1 MISHQA
7 ANLLVGIGVLALAAH
22 WLAWRVRLPAIVFLL
37 AAGIVAGP
45 LTDWLHPDALFGDL
59 LFPIVSLAVAIILFE
74 GGLTL
79 RLHEVRGL
87 EAPVRRLLTL
97 GVVITWASTTALAW
111 FFIDLSLELAVLFG
125 AITVVTGPTVIGPL
139 LRSVRPNQQVARVLR
154 WEGIVIDPIGALIAV
169 LVFEF
174 LLSTG
179 EGASLGASSLTFAL
193 LLGVGI
199 VIGAVAGWVTG
210 VVLRRYWLPAYL
222 HNLGT
227 LVAAIT
233 VFHLANQ
240 IHAESGLLA
249 VTVMGIWLANMKRVP
264 LDDILPFKE
273 NLSLMLI
280 SGLFVLLAARL
291 EPSAIPA
298 LGWGVLAVLLGMQL
312 LGRPLAVLV
321 STLGT
326 ALSWPER
333 GLLAWIA
340 PRGIVAAAVSALFA
354 LRLEEA
360 GYPGA
365 EALVPLTFLVILF
378 TVILQSATAKPLA
391 NALGVSE
398 PPPRGVLIVGAN
410 PVARTIGAAVQRL
423 DLPVLLADPNWDNV
437 AEARLQGLPTY
448 YGNPTSEHAEQHLE
462 LTGLGLLFALSPRTD
477 LNTLTSLE
485 FGKVFGRN
493 KVYRLPPGERDLR
506 LPAEIRR
513 RHRRDQTLFGD
524 QVTYAKLASLLGQG
538 AEIRI
543 TGLTSVF
550 TWEDYLEEHGDRVT
564 PLFAL
569 DPQGHITPFG
579 GVERPTPGASW
590 QMVGLIHAPE
600 PREPADPD

>member
-1 MISHQA
+1 MSQQA
-7 ANLLVGIGVLALAAH
+7 VSLFAGIGALSLAAH
-22 WLAWRVRLPAIVFLL
+22 WLAWRLRLPAIVFLL

-45 LTDWLHPDALFGDL
+45 LTGWLNPDALFGEL

-74 GGLTL
+74 GGLSL
-79 RLHEVRGL
+79 HLHEVRGL

-97 GVVITWASTTALAW
+97 GVIVTWASTTALAW
-111 FFIDLSLELAVLFG
+111 FFVDLSLPLAVLFG
-125 AITVVTGPTVIGPL
+125 AMTVVTGPTVIGPL
-139 LRSVRPNQQVARVLR
+139 LRSVRPSQKVARVLR

-174 LLSTG
+174 VLSTG
-179 EGASLGASSLTFAL
+179 GQVSLGASLLTFGL
-193 LLGVGI
+193 LLMVGLL
-199 VIGAVAGWVTG
+199 IGALAGWVTG
-210 VVLRRYWLPAYL
+210 EVLRRFWLPGYL
-222 HNLGT
+222 HILAT
-227 LVAAIT
+227 LVAAIG
-233 VFHLANQ
+233 VFYLANQ

-249 VTVMGIWLANMKRVP
+249 VTVMGIWLANMQGVP

-291 EPSAIPA
+291 NPAAIPA
-298 LGWGVLAVLLGMQL
+298 LGWGVVGLLFGMQL
-312 LGRPLAVLV
+312 LGRPLAVLA
-321 STLGT
+321 STWGT
-326 ALSWPER
+326 SLSWPER

-354 LRLEEA
+354 LRLDEA
-360 GYPGA
+360 GHAGA

-391 NALGVSE
+391 ALLGVRE

-410 PVARTIGAAVQRL
+410 LVARAIGDALQRL
-423 DLPVLLADPNWDNV
+423 NIPVLLTDPNWDQI
-437 AEARLQGLPTY
+437 AEARLQGLPAY
-448 YGNPTSEHAEQHLE
+448 YGNPTSEHAELNLE
-462 LTGLGLLFALSPRTD
+462 LTGLGLLFALSPRAD

-493 KVYRLPPGERDLR
+493 KVYRLPPGERDPR

-513 RHRRDQTLFGD
+513 RHRRDQTLFGT
-524 QVTYAKLASLLGQG
+524 QITYAKLASLLGQG

-543 TGLTSVF
+543 TTLTAMF
-550 TWEDYLEEHGDRVT
+550 AWEDYLKEHRGQVT
-564 PLFAL
+564 PLFAVN
-569 DPQGHITPFG
+569 PQGNILPFDG
-579 GVERPTPGASW
+579 SDQPRPHADW
-590 QMVGLIHAPE
+590 KVVGLVGSSE
-600 PREPADPD
+600 SADQDAD

>member
-1 MISHQA
+1 MSHQA
-7 ANLLVGIGVLALAAH
+7 ANLLVGIGVLSLAAH

-79 RLHEVRGL
+79 RLREVRGL

-97 GVVITWASTTALAW
+97 GVMITWASTTALAW
-111 FFIDLSLELAVLFG
+111 FFIDLSLELAVLLG

-139 LRSVRPNQQVARVLR
+139 LRSVRPNQRVARVLR

-179 EGASLGASSLTFAL
+179 EGASLSASLLTFTL
-193 LLGVGI
+193 LLVEGT
-199 VIGAVAGWVTG
+199 VIGAAAGWVTG

-222 HNLGT
+222 HSLGT

-291 EPSAIPA
+291 EPAAIPA
-298 LGWGVLAVLLGMQL
+298 LGWGVLALLLGMQL
-312 LGRPLAVLV
+312 LGRPLAVLA

-326 ALSWPER
+326 SLSWSER
-333 GLLAWIA
+333 ALLGWIA

-410 PVARTIGAAVQRL
+410 PVARAIGAALQRL
-423 DLPVLLADPNWDNV
+423 ELPVLLADPNWDHV

-448 YGNPTSEHAEQHLE
+448 YGNPSSEHAEHHLE

-513 RHRRDQTLFGD
+513 RHRRDQTLFGEK
-524 QVTYAKLASLLGQG
+524 VTYAKLASLLGQG

-543 TGLTSVF
+543 TGLTAAF
-550 TWEDYLEEHGDRVT
+550 AWEDYLAEHGDRVT
-564 PLFAL
+564 PLFAV
-569 DPQGHITPFG
+569 DPQGRVFPFG
-579 GVERPTPGASW
+579 GVDQPEPGADW
-590 QMVGLIHAPE
+590 EVAGLIRASE
-600 PREPADPD
+600 PQEQANSG

>member
-1 MISHQA
+1 MSQQA
-7 ANLLVGIGVLALAAH
+7 VSLFAGVGVLSLVAH
-22 WLAWRVRLPAIVFLL
+22 WLAWRLRLPAIVFLL

-45 LTDWLHPDALFGDL
+45 LTHWLNPDALFGEL

-74 GGLTL
+74 GGLSL
-79 RLHEVRGL
+79 HLHEVRGL
-87 EAPVRRLLTL
+87 QAPVRRLLTI
-97 GVVITWASTTALAW
+97 GVLITWATTTALAW
-111 FFIDLSLELAVLFG
+111 FFIELSLPLAVLFG
-125 AITVVTGPTVIGPL
+125 AMTVVTGPTVIGPL
-139 LRSVRPNQQVARVLR
+139 LRSVRPTEKVARVLR

-179 EGASLGASSLTFAL
+179 GQASLGASLLTFAL
-193 LLGVGI
+193 LLVVGML
-199 VIGAVAGWVTG
+199 IGALAGWVTG
-210 VVLRRYWLPAYL
+210 EVLRRFWLPGYL
-222 HNLGT
+222 HILAT
-227 LVAAIT
+227 LVAAIS
-233 VFHLANQ
+233 VFYLANQ

-249 VTVMGIWLANMKRVP
+249 VTVMGIWLANMQGVP

-291 EPSAIPA
+291 DPTAIPA
-298 LGWGVLAVLLGMQL
+298 LGWGVVAVLLGMQL
-312 LGRPLAVLV
+312 LGRPLAVLA
-321 STLGT
+321 STWGS

-354 LRLEEA
+354 LRLEDA
-360 GYPGA
+360 GHAGA

-378 TVILQSATAKPLA
+378 TVIVQSATAKPLA
-391 NALGVSE
+391 AWLGVRE

-410 PVARTIGAAVQRL
+410 RVARAIGTALQRL
-423 DLPVLLADPNWDNV
+423 EIPVLLTDANWDQV
-437 AEARLQGLPTY
+437 AEARLQGLPAY

-462 LTGLGLLFALSPRTD
+462 LTGLGLLFALSPRAD

-493 KVYRLPPGERDLR
+493 KVYRLPPGERDPR
-506 LPAEIRR
+506 LPTEIRR
-513 RHRRDQTLFGD
+513 RHRRDQTLFGT
-524 QVTYAKLASLLGQG
+524 QTTYAKLASLLGQG

-543 TGLTSVF
+543 TALTNVF
-550 TWEDYLEEHGDRVT
+550 AWNDYRKEYGTRMT
-564 PLFAL
+564 PLFAVN
-569 DPQGHITPFG
+569 PQGNILPFDG
-579 GVERPTPGASW
+579 SDHLEPGAGW
-590 QMVGLIHAPE
+590 KVIGLIQTRAPANQG
-600 PREPADPD
+600 AD

>member
-1 MISHQA
+1 M
-7 ANLLVGIGVLALAAH
+7 VGIGVLSLAAH

-79 RLHEVRGL
+79 RLREVRGL

-97 GVVITWASTTALAW
+97 GVMITWASTTALAW
-111 FFIDLSLELAVLFG
+111 FFIDLSLELAVLLG

-139 LRSVRPNQQVARVLR
+139 LRSVRPNQRVARVLR

-179 EGASLGASSLTFAL
+179 EGASLSASLLTFTL
-193 LLGVGI
+193 LLVEGT
-199 VIGAVAGWVTG
+199 VIGAAAGWMTG

-222 HNLGT
+222 HSLGT

-280 SGLFVLLAARL
+280 SGVFVLLAARL
-291 EPSAIPA
+291 EPAAIPA
-298 LGWGVLAVLLGMQL
+298 LGWGVLALLLGMQL
-312 LGRPLAVLV
+312 LGRPLAVLA

-326 ALSWPER
+326 SLSWSER
-333 GLLAWIA
+333 ALLGWIA

-410 PVARTIGAAVQRL
+410 PVARAIGAALQRL
-423 DLPVLLADPNWDNV
+423 ELPVLLADPNWDHV

-448 YGNPTSEHAEQHLE
+448 YGNPSSEHAEHHLE

-493 KVYRLPPGERDLR
+493 KVFRLPPGERDLR

-513 RHRRDQTLFGD
+513 RHRRDQTLFGEK
-524 QVTYAKLASLLGQG
+524 VTYAKLASLLGQG

-543 TGLTSVF
+543 TGLTAAF
-550 TWEDYLEEHGDRVT
+550 AWEDYLEEHGDRVT
-564 PLFAL
+564 PLFAV
-569 DPQGHITPFG
+569 DPQGRVFPFG
-579 GVERPTPGASW
+579 GIDPPEPGADW
-590 QMVGLIHAPE
+590 EVAGLIRASE
-600 PREPADPD
+600 PREQANSG

>member
-1 MISHQA
+1 
-7 ANLLVGIGVLALAAH
+7 
-22 WLAWRVRLPAIVFLL
+22 
-37 AAGIVAGP
+37 
-45 LTDWLHPDALFGDL
+45 
-59 LFPIVSLAVAIILFE
+59 
-74 GGLTL
+74 
-79 RLHEVRGL
+79 
-87 EAPVRRLLTL
+87 
-97 GVVITWASTTALAW
+97 
-111 FFIDLSLELAVLFG
+111 
-125 AITVVTGPTVIGPL
+125 
-139 LRSVRPNQQVARVLR
+139 
-154 WEGIVIDPIGALIAV
+154 
-169 LVFEF
+169 
-174 LLSTG
+174 
-179 EGASLGASSLTFAL
+179 
-193 LLGVGI
+193 
-199 VIGAVAGWVTG
+199 
-210 VVLRRYWLPAYL
+210 
-222 HNLGT
+222 
-227 LVAAIT
+227 
-233 VFHLANQ
+233 
-240 IHAESGLLA
+240 
-249 VTVMGIWLANMKRVP
+249 

-273 NLSLMLI
+273 TLSLMLI

-298 LGWGVLAVLLGMQL
+298 LGWGVLVVLLGMQL

-326 ALSWPER
+326 SLSWPER

-354 LRLEEA
+354 LRLEEV

-391 NALGVSE
+391 DALGVSE

-423 DLPVLLADPNWDNV
+423 DLPVLLADPNWDHV

-543 TGLTSVF
+543 TGLTEAF
-550 TWEDYLEEHGDRVT
+550 TWQDYLAEHGDRMT

-569 DPQGHITPFG
+569 DPQGYITPFG
-579 GVERPTPGASW
+579 GVEQPAPGADW
-590 QMVGLIHAPE
+590 KVVGLIQALVSPGAHGSAK
-600 PREPADPD
+600 AAG

>member
-1 MISHQA
+1 MSQQA
-7 ANLLVGIGVLALAAH
+7 VSLFAGIGALSLAAH
-22 WLAWRVRLPAIVFLL
+22 WLAWRLRLPAIVFLL

-45 LTDWLHPDALFGDL
+45 LTGWLNPDALFGEL

-74 GGLTL
+74 GGLSL
-79 RLHEVRGL
+79 HLHEVRGL

-97 GVVITWASTTALAW
+97 GVMVTWASTTALAW
-111 FFIDLSLELAVLFG
+111 FFVDLSLPLAVLFG
-125 AITVVTGPTVIGPL
+125 AMTVVTGPTVIGPL
-139 LRSVRPNQQVARVLR
+139 LRSVRPSQKVARVLR

-174 LLSTG
+174 VLSTG
-179 EGASLGASSLTFAL
+179 GQVSLGASLLTFGML
-193 LLGVGI
+193 LVVGVL
-199 VIGAVAGWVTG
+199 IGALAGWVSG
-210 VVLRRYWLPAYL
+210 EVLRRFWLPGYL
-222 HNLGT
+222 HILAT
-227 LVAAIT
+227 LVAAIG
-233 VFHLANQ
+233 VFYLANQ

-249 VTVMGIWLANMKRVP
+249 VTVMGIWLANMKGVP

-291 EPSAIPA
+291 NPAAIPA
-298 LGWGVLAVLLGMQL
+298 LGWGVVGLLFGMQL
-312 LGRPLAVLV
+312 LGRPLAVLA
-321 STLGT
+321 STWGT
-326 ALSWPER
+326 SLSWPER

-354 LRLEEA
+354 LRLDEA
-360 GYPGA
+360 GHAGA

-391 NALGVSE
+391 ALLGVRE

-410 PVARTIGAAVQRL
+410 LVARAIGDALQRL
-423 DLPVLLADPNWDNV
+423 NIPVLLTDPNWDQI
-437 AEARLQGLPTY
+437 AEARLQGLPAY
-448 YGNPTSEHAEQHLE
+448 YGNPTSEHAELNLE
-462 LTGLGLLFALSPRTD
+462 LTGLGLLFALSPRAD

-493 KVYRLPPGERDLR
+493 KVYRLPPGERDPR

-513 RHRRDQTLFGD
+513 RHRRDQTLFGT
-524 QVTYAKLASLLGQG
+524 QITYAKLASLLGQG

-543 TGLTSVF
+543 TTLTAMF
-550 TWEDYLEEHGDRVT
+550 AWEDYLKEHRGQVT
-564 PLFAL
+564 PLFAVN
-569 DPQGHITPFG
+569 PQGNILPFDG
-579 GVERPTPGASW
+579 SDQPRPHADW
-590 QMVGLIHAPE
+590 KVVGLVGSSE
-600 PREPADPD
+600 SADQDAD

>member
-1 MISHQA
+1 MSHQA
-7 ANLLVGIGVLALAAH
+7 ANLLVGIGVLSLAAH
-22 WLAWRVRLPAIVFLL
+22 WLAWRVRVPAIVFLL
-37 AAGIVAGP
+37 AAGIAAGP

-59 LFPIVSLAVAIILFE
+59 LFPIISLAVAIILFE

-97 GVVITWASTTALAW
+97 GVMITWASTTALAW
-111 FFIDLSLELAVLFG
+111 VFLDLSLGLAVLFG

-139 LRSVRPNQQVARVLR
+139 LRSVRPTQAVAKVLR

-169 LVFEF
+169 LVFQF
-174 LLSTG
+174 LLST
-179 EGASLGASSLTFAL
+179 EAATSLSGSLLTFAL
-193 LLGVGI
+193 LLVGGV

-210 VVLRRYWLPAYL
+210 LVLRRYWLPAYL
-222 HNLGT
+222 HSLGT

-233 VFHLANQ
+233 VFHLADQ
-240 IHAESGLLA
+240 IYAESGLLA

-291 EPSAIPA
+291 EPSAILA
-298 LGWGVLAVLLGMQL
+298 LGWGAVAVLLGMQL

-326 ALSWPER
+326 SLSWPER

-365 EALVPLTFLVILF
+365 EILVPLTFLVILF
-378 TVILQSATAKPLA
+378 TVILQSVTAKPLA
-391 NALGVSE
+391 NYLGVRE

-410 PVARTIGAAVQRL
+410 PVARAIGAALQRL
-423 DLPVLLADPNWDNV
+423 ELPVLLADPNWDNV

-462 LTGLGLLFALSPRTD
+462 LTGLGLLFALSPKTD

-485 FGKVFGRN
+485 FGKEFGRN
-493 KVYRLPPGERDLR
+493 KVFRLPPGERDLR
-506 LPAEIRR
+506 LPTEIRR
-513 RHRRDQTLFGD
+513 RHRRDQTLFGEK
-524 QVTYAKLASLLGQG
+524 VTYAKLASLLGQG

-543 TGLTSVF
+543 TSLTSVF
-550 TWEDYLEEHGDRVT
+550 TWEHYLEENVDGVT
-564 PLFAL
+564 PLFAV

-579 GVERPTPGASW
+579 GVDHPTPGASW
-590 QMVGLIHAPE
+590 QVVGLIHARE
-600 PREPADPD
+600 PRAQTDSA